1 MNRPSIAAI
10 IPAYNCERYLAEAID
25 SVLAQ
30 NYRPLRIIV
39 IDDGSTDDTA
49 KVAKRFEPAIQYCFQ
64 TNGGIGSA
72 RNRGIELAHSDFIA
86 FLDADDLWL
95 EGKLEHQSQTLN
107 DDREAEAVFG
117 LVQQFEQS
125 SGSAIDVGVPMSG
138 QLASSMLIRRESF
151 DRVGPFRTD
160 IKLGEFVDWYMR
172 ASEKGLRSRMLAQVV
187 LRRRIH
193 GSNIGVRHRDSSN
206 DYARLIKDAL
216 DRRRRGPTR
225 P

>member
-1 MNRPSIAAI
+1 MNEHSIATI
-10 IPAYNCERYLAEAID
+10 IPAYNCERYLAEAIE

-30 NYRPLRIIV
+30 NYRPLEIIV

-49 KVAKRFEPAIQYCFQ
+49 KIAKRFEPAIQYCFQ
-64 TNGGIGSA
+64 ANGGIGSA
-72 RNRGIELAHSDFIA
+72 RNRGIELADSDFIA
-86 FLDADDLWL
+86 FLDADDLWP
-95 EGKLEHQSQTLN
+95 EGKLEHQMLAFHDN
-107 DDREAEAVFG
+107 REIEAVFG

-125 SGSAIDVGVPMSG
+125 SGGTTDVGALMTG

-172 ASEKGLRSRMLAQVV
+172 ASEKGLRSRMLAEVV

-193 GSNIGVRHRDSSN
+193 DSNTGLRHRDSSS
-206 DYARLIKDAL
+206 DYVRLLKNAL
-216 DRRRRGPTR
+216 DRRRGPA
-225 P
+225 

>member
-1 MNRPSIAAI
+1 MNEHSIATI
-10 IPAYNCERYLAEAID
+10 IPAYNCERYLAEAIE

-30 NYRPLRIIV
+30 NYRPLEIIV

-49 KVAKRFEPAIQYCFQ
+49 KIAKRFEPAIQYCFQ
-64 TNGGIGSA
+64 ANGGIGSA

-86 FLDADDLWL
+86 FLDADDLWP
-95 EGKLEHQSQTLN
+95 EGKLEHQMLAFHDN
-107 DDREAEAVFG
+107 REIEAVFG

-125 SGSAIDVGVPMSG
+125 SGGTTDVGALMTG

-172 ASEKGLRSRMLAQVV
+172 ASEKGLRSRMLAEDV

-193 GSNIGVRHRDSSN
+193 DSNTGLRHRDSSS
-206 DYARLIKDAL
+206 DYVRLLKNAL
-216 DRRRRGPTR
+216 DRRRGPA
-225 P
+225 

>member
-1 MNRPSIAAI
+1 MNEHSIATI
-10 IPAYNCERYLAEAID
+10 IPAYNCERYLAEAIE

-30 NYRPLRIIV
+30 NYRPLEIIV

-49 KVAKRFEPAIQYCFQ
+49 KIAKRFEPAIQYCFQ
-64 TNGGIGSA
+64 GNGGIGSA

-86 FLDADDLWL
+86 FLDADDLWP
-95 EGKLEHQSQTLN
+95 EGKLEHQMLAFHDN
-107 DDREAEAVFG
+107 REIEAVFG

-125 SGSAIDVGVPMSG
+125 SGGTTDVGALMTG

-172 ASEKGLRSRMLAQVV
+172 ASEKGLRSRMLAEVV

-193 GSNIGVRHRDSSN
+193 DSNTGLRHRDSSS
-206 DYARLIKDAL
+206 DYVRLLKNAL
-216 DRRRRGPTR
+216 DRRRGPA
-225 P
+225 

>member
-1 MNRPSIAAI
+1 MNEPSIATI
-10 IPAYNCERYLAEAID
+10 IPAYNCERYLAEAIE

-30 NYRPLRIIV
+30 NYRPLEIIV

-49 KVAKRFEPAIQYCFQ
+49 KIAKRFEPAIQYCFQ
-64 TNGGIGSA
+64 ANGGIGSA

-86 FLDADDLWL
+86 FLDADDLWP
-95 EGKLEHQSQTLN
+95 EGKLEHQMLAFHDN
-107 DDREAEAVFG
+107 REIEAVFG

-125 SGSAIDVGVPMSG
+125 SGGTTDVGALMTG

-172 ASEKGLRSRMLAQVV
+172 ASEKGLRSRMLAEVV

-193 GSNIGVRHRDSSN
+193 DSNTGLRHRDSSS
-206 DYARLIKDAL
+206 DYVRLLKNAL
-216 DRRRRGPTR
+216 DRRRGPA
-225 P
+225 

>member
-1 MNRPSIAAI
+1 MNEHSIATI
-10 IPAYNCERYLAEAID
+10 IPAYNCERYLAEAIE

-30 NYRPLRIIV
+30 NYRPLEIIV

-49 KVAKRFEPAIQYCFQ
+49 KIAKRFEPAIQYCFQ
-64 TNGGIGSA
+64 ANGGIGSA
-72 RNRGIELAHSDFIA
+72 RNRGIGLAHSDFIA
-86 FLDADDLWL
+86 FLDADDLWP
-95 EGKLEHQSQTLN
+95 EGKLEHQMLAFHDN
-107 DDREAEAVFG
+107 REIEAVFG

-125 SGSAIDVGVPMSG
+125 SGGTTDVGALMTG

-172 ASEKGLRSRMLAQVV
+172 ASEKGLRSRMLAEVV

-193 GSNIGVRHRDSSN
+193 DSNIGLRHRDSSS
-206 DYARLIKDAL
+206 DYVRLLKNAL
-216 DRRRRGPTR
+216 DRRRGPA
-225 P
+225 

>member
-1 MNRPSIAAI
+1 MNEHSIATI
-10 IPAYNCERYLAEAID
+10 IPAYNCERYLAEAIE

-30 NYRPLRIIV
+30 NYRPLEIIV

-49 KVAKRFEPAIQYCFQ
+49 KIAKRFEPAVQYCFQ
-64 TNGGIGSA
+64 GNGGIGSA
-72 RNRGIELAHSDFIA
+72 RNRGIGLAHSDFIA
-86 FLDADDLWL
+86 FLDADDLWP
-95 EGKLEHQSQTLN
+95 EGKLEHQMLAFHDN
-107 DDREAEAVFG
+107 REIEAVFG

-125 SGSAIDVGVPMSG
+125 SGGTTDVGALMTG

-172 ASEKGLRSRMLAQVV
+172 ASEKGLRSRMLAEVV

-193 GSNIGVRHRDSSN
+193 DSNTGLRHRDSSS
-206 DYARLIKDAL
+206 DYVRLLKNAL
-216 DRRRRGPTR
+216 DRRRGPA
-225 P
+225 

>member
-1 MNRPSIAAI
+1 MNHPSIATI
-10 IPAYNCERYLAEAID
+10 IPVYNCERYLAEAIE

-30 NYRPLRIIV
+30 NYRQLEIIV

-49 KVAKRFEPAIQYCFQ
+49 KIVRRFEPAIQYCFQ
-64 TNGGIGSA
+64 ANGGIGSA

-95 EGKLEHQSQTLN
+95 EGKLEHQMLAFN
-107 DDREAEAVFG
+107 DNPEIEAVFG

-125 SGSAIDVGVPMSG
+125 SAGSTDVGVPMTG

-160 IKLGEFVDWYMR
+160 VKLGEFVDWYMR
-172 ASEKGLRSRMLAQVV
+172 ASEKGLRSRTLAEVV

-193 GSNIGVRHRDSSN
+193 DSNIGLRHRDSSG
-206 DYARLIKDAL
+206 DYARLLKDAL
-216 DRRRRGPTR
+216 DRRRGSA
-225 P
+225 

>member
-1 MNRPSIAAI
+1 MNEHSIATI
-10 IPAYNCERYLAEAID
+10 IPAYNCERYLAEAIE

-30 NYRPLRIIV
+30 NYRPLEIIV

-49 KVAKRFEPAIQYCFQ
+49 KIAKRFEPAVQYCFQ
-64 TNGGIGSA
+64 GNGGIGSA

-86 FLDADDLWL
+86 FLDADDLWP
-95 EGKLEHQSQTLN
+95 EGKLEHQMLAFHDN
-107 DDREAEAVFG
+107 REIEAVFG

-125 SGSAIDVGVPMSG
+125 SGGTTDVGALMTG

-172 ASEKGLRSRMLAQVV
+172 ASEKGLRSRMLAEVV

-193 GSNIGVRHRDSSN
+193 DSNIGLRHRDSSS
-206 DYARLIKDAL
+206 DYVRLLKNAL
-216 DRRRRGPTR
+216 DRRRGPA
-225 P
+225 

>member
-1 MNRPSIAAI
+1 MNEHSIATI
-10 IPAYNCERYLAEAID
+10 IPAYNCERYLAEAIE

-30 NYRPLRIIV
+30 NYRPLEIIV

-49 KVAKRFEPAIQYCFQ
+49 KIAKRFEPAVQYCFQ
-64 TNGGIGSA
+64 GNGGIGSA

-86 FLDADDLWL
+86 FLDADDLWP
-95 EGKLEHQSQTLN
+95 EGKLEHQMLAFHDN
-107 DDREAEAVFG
+107 REIEAVFG

-125 SGSAIDVGVPMSG
+125 SGGTTDVGALMTG

-172 ASEKGLRSRMLAQVV
+172 ASEKGLRSRMLAEVV

-193 GSNIGVRHRDSSN
+193 DSNTGLRHRDSSS
-206 DYARLIKDAL
+206 DYVRLLKNAL
-216 DRRRRGPTR
+216 DRRRGPA
-225 P
+225 

>member
-1 MNRPSIAAI
+1 MNEHSIATI
-10 IPAYNCERYLAEAID
+10 IPAYNCERYLAEAIE

-30 NYRPLRIIV
+30 NYRPLEIIV

-49 KVAKRFEPAIQYCFQ
+49 KIAKRFEPAIQYCFQ
-64 TNGGIGSA
+64 ANGGIGSA

-86 FLDADDLWL
+86 FLDADDLWP
-95 EGKLEHQSQTLN
+95 EGKLEHQMLAFHDN
-107 DDREAEAVFG
+107 REIEAVFG

-125 SGSAIDVGVPMSG
+125 SGGTTDVGALMTG

-172 ASEKGLRSRMLAQVV
+172 ASEKGLRSRMLAEVV

-193 GSNIGVRHRDSSN
+193 DSNTGLRHRDSSS
-206 DYARLIKDAL
+206 DYVRLLKNAL
-216 DRRRRGPTR
+216 DRRRGPA
-225 P
+225 

>member
-1 MNRPSIAAI
+1 MNEHSIATI
-10 IPAYNCERYLAEAID
+10 IPAYNCERYLAEAIE

-30 NYRPLRIIV
+30 NYRPLEIIV

-49 KVAKRFEPAIQYCFQ
+49 KIAKRFEPAIQYCFQ
-64 TNGGIGSA
+64 ANGGIGSA
-72 RNRGIELAHSDFIA
+72 RNCGIGLAHSDFIA
-86 FLDADDLWL
+86 FLDADDLWP
-95 EGKLEHQSQTLN
+95 EGKLEHQMLAFHDN
-107 DDREAEAVFG
+107 REIEAVFG

-125 SGSAIDVGVPMSG
+125 SGGTTDVGALMTG

-172 ASEKGLRSRMLAQVV
+172 ASEKGLRSRMLAEVV

-193 GSNIGVRHRDSSN
+193 DSNTGLRHRDSSS
-206 DYARLIKDAL
+206 DYVRLLKNAL
-216 DRRRRGPTR
+216 DRRRGPA
-225 P
+225 

>member
-1 MNRPSIAAI
+1 MNEHSIATI
-10 IPAYNCERYLAEAID
+10 IPAYNCERYLAEAIE

-30 NYRPLRIIV
+30 NYRPLEIIV

-49 KVAKRFEPAIQYCFQ
+49 KIAKRFEPAVQYCFQ
-64 TNGGIGSA
+64 GNGGIGSA

-86 FLDADDLWL
+86 FLDADDLWP
-95 EGKLEHQSQTLN
+95 EGKLEHQMLAFHDN
-107 DDREAEAVFG
+107 REIEAVFG

-125 SGSAIDVGVPMSG
+125 SGGTTDVGAPMTG

-172 ASEKGLRSRMLAQVV
+172 ASEKGLRSRMLAEVV

-193 GSNIGVRHRDSSN
+193 DSNTGLRHRDSSS
-206 DYARLIKDAL
+206 DYVRLLKNAL
-216 DRRRRGPTR
+216 DRRRGPA
-225 P
+225 